1 MVKMMITLDNMADR
15 YGILPS
21 EALARANTM
30 DLAVLDVSAKFS
42 AYQQTDKYKKNKGR
56 TDKELLRMIE
66 GVKNAKQKS

>member
-1 MVKMMITLDNMADR
+1 MITLDNMADR

-42 AYQQTDKYKKNKGR
+42 AYQQTDKYKNNKGR

>member
-42 AYQQTDKYKKNKGR
+42 AYQQTDKYKNNKGR